1 VCDFHQIFLAREVR
15 QWYKEALLDCARKH
29 TQNPKEVPRMSQP
42 FVGEVRLVGFN
53 FAPVG
58 WSTCNGALQSIAE
71 NSTLFNLIGT
81 TYGGDGQSTFGLP
94 DLQGRI
100 PLHQGSNGI
109 STYVIGQ
116 KGGVESV
123 TVTLNQFPIHT
134 HALQASSANASSNIP
149 GNSTLGANVSAYTTA
164 APTIAM
170 NNAMIG
176 LSGGGSQPH
185 ENRQPFVVLNWV
197 ISMFGIYP
205 SQS

>member
-1 VCDFHQIFLAREVR
+1 LFLIYEKFVALEISSVVKVEGYFLSPPKHP
-15 QWYKEALLDCARKH
+15 QKLKE
-29 TQNPKEVPRMSQP
+29 ESRMSQA

-58 WSTCNGALQSIAE
+58 WALCNGAQLSIAE
-71 NSTLFNLIGT
+71 YSTLFNLIGT
-81 TYGGDGQSTFGLP
+81 TYGGDGQQSFNLP

-100 PLHQGSNGI
+100 PLHQGSNGV
-109 STYVIGQ
+109 STYVPGQ

-123 TVTLNQFPIHT
+123 TININQFPSHT
-134 HALQASSANASSNIP
+134 HPLQGSSANAGKNIP
-149 GNSTLGANVSAYTTA
+149 TNNTLGGNVSAYINA
-164 APTIAM
+164 APVTAL

-176 LSGGGSQPH
+176 QSGQNQPH

-197 ISMFGIYP
+197 ISLFGVYP